1 MRATAAAADS
11 LTMTDPS
18 TRILDAVASAGVL
31 SGTRR
36 TPAADRVVRLIGVRL
51 YKALL
56 SAIEETDPA
65 A

>member
-1 MRATAAAADS
+1 
-11 LTMTDPS
+11 MTDPS

-31 SGTRR
+31 TGTRR

-56 SAIEETDPA
+56 SALDEADPA
-65 A
+65 L